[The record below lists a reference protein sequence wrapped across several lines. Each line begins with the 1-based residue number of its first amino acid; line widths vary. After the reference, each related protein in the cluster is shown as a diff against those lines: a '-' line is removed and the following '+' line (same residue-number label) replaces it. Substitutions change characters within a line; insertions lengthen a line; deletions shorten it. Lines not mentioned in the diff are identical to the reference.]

1 MTDRGGYLLGMEPAE
16 VVRLERQHAAW
27 RALTHKVWGL
37 AGFGAGQTIVDLGS
51 GPGFTSVELAD
62 VVGELGRVIAVDSS
76 STATARLRK
85 IVDERAVDNI
95 EIITA
100 DVTGFDPSPWSP
112 DGLFARWLFC
122 FLERP
127 EAVVGRLT
135 SGLLVGATVAVMDYW
150 NYLAI
155 RTEPSHPLFTKV
167 FRAVH
172 DSFADAGGSLEV
184 AGQLPAIFDAAGL
197 TVTHVEAL
205 CQTGRPGSCVWEWLA
220 EFQRLYLPVLVR
232 KGYLTTTE
240 SETYETWWREQ
251 EESRN
256 AVLFAP
262 PLLGVIAVKN

>member
-1 MTDRGGYLLGMEPAE
+1 MTGYLLGMEPAE

-27 RALTHKVWGL
+27 RALTHKVWGC

-62 VVGELGRVIAVDSS
+62 VVGESGRVIAVDSS
-76 STATARLRK
+76 STATGHLRNMV
-85 IVDERAVDNI
+85 VDRGVANI

-100 DVTGFDPSPWSP
+100 DANEFDPSSWSP

-127 EAVVGRLT
+127 EAVVARLA
-135 SGLLVGATVAVMDYW
+135 SGLRAGATVAIMDYW

-155 RTEPSHPLFTKV
+155 RTEPVNALFNKV
-167 FRAVH
+167 FRAVY

-184 AGQLPAIFDAAGL
+184 AGQLPAILDAGGL
-197 TVTHVEAL
+197 TVTHLEAL
-205 CQTGRPGSCVWEWLA
+205 CQVGRPGSCVWEWVA
-220 EFQRLYLPVLVR
+220 EFQKLYLPVLVR
-232 KGYLTTTE
+232 KGYLTATE
-240 SETYETWWREQ
+240 SEMYEAWWREQ
-251 EESRN
+251 EKGRS